1 MQATIFMIKIPMYR
15 ISHNMYGLVA
25 FSVLL
30 SASLF
35 LAGNSTFTKA
45 VTSPPDSLEIGS
57 FVEPDF
63 PFISTSLDGR
73 KLGAGFPADNQ
84 AARTLAI
91 RLGDSAYV
99 CFDTDLLRWSVA
111 WTRKFMPMN
120 LMAQVSYDDFFNKNN
135 KLATIA
141 GVPQIATGSYA
152 GWVALQGVPSTFAV
166 PAPKTDWLP
175 LPAAEARWNGAYT
188 YGDKV
193 VLNYTVGQTKV
204 MEMPG
209 SVVFGGQTAFTRSF
223 KLSSSA
229 QALGLVLAEV
239 TNGTKIR
246 QNARF
251 AYIYEGVNQDTVTA
265 VGLAGKRPG
274 LMQADV
280 SEKGHLKVR
289 FAPSGQE
296 REATVLIWKGPA
308 RMMGQ
313 FEKLC
318 KATEVALPEVQKGG
332 PAYWK
337 QEVLTRGVLAP
348 DTAAFVTD
356 KLTLPLPNPWKR
368 NVRVADVSFF
378 KDGRAAV
385 VTFSG
390 DVWLIDGIDRTLQN
404 LRWRRFASGMHET
417 MSIEVVDDKIY
428 VFGREGIVRLH
439 DLNNDGVADYY
450 ENFSNVM
457 SQSPEGREW
466 AGDLVPVPGGGF
478 YIAKGGSLS
487 NGPGV
492 TPQVAKGFRK
502 GSQHNGVILRIS
514 PNGLDYEVIA
524 TGLRGPYLGINPI
537 TGVLT
542 ASDQQGNFVPSS
554 PIYLIRKGDYYGV
567 SPTAH
572 RTDNPPIARP
582 LTWIPHHV
590 DQSSLGQA
598 WVTGNKMGPLNGS
611 LIHFSFGRPALFRV
625 LMDSTSQGIQGGL
638 SMIHA
643 DYPAPTSKGTT
654 HPRDGQLYVAGFNLW
669 GSNSKGLSALLRLR
683 YTGKPSYLVN
693 KFEAGK
699 QGIVLRFD
707 SPLDPATATNPDN
720 FQVKRYNY
728 LRTEEYGSGHY
739 RLDGSTGEEKIPV
752 SASYL
757 SPDGTSVLLLVP
769 EMKEVMQMEVAYQ
782 LTAKDGH
789 KINDEFWF
797 TVNYLED
804 LTPARY
810 GFTNVDYTLLAARR
824 ETVDQKTE
832 VASAAKGKAIFTK
845 TACAGCHSEGTR
857 TKGMYGPP
865 FQGLYGAKR
874 PLEDGTTVVADDAY
888 LRESILNPA
897 AKIVK
902 GYNAEMPSFQ
912 GILSDTDIESVIL
925 FVKSLGE
932 Q

>member
-1 MQATIFMIKIPMYR
+1 MIRFSNTLY
-15 ISHNMYGLVA
+15 SLALVGSLLVA
-25 FSVLL
+25 T
-30 SASLF
+30 LF
-35 LAGNSTFTKA
+35 LAGNSDFNPA
-45 VTSPPDSLEIGS
+45 ITSPADSLELGS
-57 FVEPDF
+57 FVEADF
-63 PFISTSLDGR
+63 PFISTSLDAR
-73 KLGAGFPADNQ
+73 KLGAGFPAGNQ

-135 KLATIA
+135 RLAKIA

-152 GWVALQGVPSTFAV
+152 GWVALKGGQPNFEV
-166 PAPKTDWLP
+166 PAPKQDWLP
-175 LPAAEARWNGAYT
+175 LPADDARWEGIYT

-204 MEMPG
+204 MELPG
-209 SVVFGGQTAFTRSF
+209 SVVFDGQTAFTRTF
-223 KLSSSA
+223 RLGTSA
-229 QALGLVLAEV
+229 NALGLMLAEV
-239 TNGTKIR
+239 TNGTKV
-246 QNARF
+246 QQSARF
-251 AYIYEGVNQDTVTA
+251 AYIYEGANQDTVTA
-265 VGLAGKRPG
+265 IGLAGKNTKFMV
-274 LMQADV
+274 LDV
-280 SEKGHLKVR
+280 SDKSHGKIR
-289 FAPSGQE
+289 FVPSSQE

-308 RMMGQ
+308 SKIKQ
-313 FEKLC
+313 FEKVC
-318 KATEVALPEVQKGG
+318 KSTKIALPDVQKGG
-332 PAYWK
+332 PTYWK
-337 QEVLTRGVLAP
+337 QEVTTRGVLAP

-378 KDGRAAV
+378 KNGRAAAI
-385 VTFSG
+385 TFEG
-390 DVWLIDGIDRTLQN
+390 DVWLIDGIDRNLQN

-417 MSIEVVDDKIY
+417 MSIEVVDEKIY

-439 DLNNDGVADYY
+439 DLNNDDVADYY

-466 AGDLVPVPGGGF
+466 AGDVVPVPDGGGF

-492 TPQVAKGFRK
+492 TPQVAKGFRA
-502 GSQHNGVILRIS
+502 GSQDNGVILKIS
-514 PNGLDYEVIA
+514 PDGRSSEVIA
-524 TGLRGPYLGINPI
+524 TGLRGPYLGINPN

-554 PIYLIRKGDYYGV
+554 PIYLIKKGDYYGV
-567 SPTAH
+567 SPTVH
-572 RTDNPPIARP
+572 RTDNPPIAKP

-590 DQSSLGQA
+590 DQSSIGQA
-598 WVTGNKMGPLNGS
+598 WVTSTKMGPLSGD
-611 LIHFSFGRPALFRV
+611 LIHFSFGRPGLFRV
-625 LMDSTSQGIQGGL
+625 LIDSTSQGIQGGL

-654 HPRDGQLYVAGFNLW
+654 NPQDGQLYVAGFNLW

-683 YTGKPSYLVN
+683 YTGKPSYMVN
-693 KFEAGK
+693 HFEAGK
-699 QGIVLRFD
+699 QGIVLSFD
-707 SPLDPATATNPDN
+707 SPLDATTATNPDN
-720 FQVKRYNY
+720 FQIKRYNY

-739 RLDGSTGEEKIPV
+739 KLDGSTGEEKIPV

-757 SPDGTSVLLLVP
+757 SPDGKSVLLLVP
-769 EMKEVMQMEVAYQ
+769 DMQEVMQMEVAYQ
-782 LTAKDGH
+782 LTAKDGYT
-789 KINDEFWF
+789 INDEFWF
-797 TVNYLED
+797 TMNYLED
-804 LTPARY
+804 LPSGKY
-810 GFTNVDYTLLAARR
+810 GFKNVELSLLAKRR
-824 ETVDQKTE
+824 ESATPQSAE
-832 VASAAKGKAIFTK
+832 VASVAKGKAVFTK
-845 TACAGCHSEGTR
+845 TACAGCHSPGTQ

-865 FQGLYGAKR
+865 FQNLYGAKR
-874 PLEDGTTVVADDAY
+874 PLEDGTTVIADDAY
-888 LRESILNPA
+888 IRESILDPT

-925 FVKSLGE
+925 YVKSLGE
-932 Q
+932 K

>member
-1 MQATIFMIKIPMYR
+1 MMHFSRPLCSLALAGFL
-15 ISHNMYGLVA
+15 LV
-25 FSVLL
+25 ST
-30 SASLF
+30 LF
-35 LAGNSTFTKA
+35 LAGNSNFTPA
-45 VTSPPDSLEIGS
+45 ITSPPDSLELGS
-57 FVEPDF
+57 FVEADF
-63 PFISTSLDGR
+63 PFISTSLDAR
-73 KLGAGFPADNQ
+73 KLGAGFPTDNQ

-111 WTRKFMPMN
+111 WTQKFMPMN

-135 KLATIA
+135 RLAKIA

-152 GWVALQGVPSTFAV
+152 GWVALKDDQPNFEV
-166 PAPKTDWLP
+166 PAPKKDWLP
-175 LPAAEARWNGAYT
+175 LPADQARWDGVYT

-204 MEMPG
+204 MELPG
-209 SVVFGGQTAFTRSF
+209 SVIFDGQTAFTRTF
-223 KLSSSA
+223 KLGSSA
-229 QALGLVLAEV
+229 NALGLLLAEV
-239 TNGTKIR
+239 TNGSHMK
-246 QNARF
+246 QSAKF
-251 AYIYEGVNQDTVTA
+251 AYIYEGANQDTVTA
-265 VGLAGKRPG
+265 VGLAGKNTKFMT
-274 LMQADV
+274 LDV
-280 SEKGHLKVR
+280 SDKSHAKVR
-289 FAPSGQE
+289 FAPFNQE

-308 RMMGQ
+308 SKIKQ
-313 FEKLC
+313 FEKVC
-318 KATEVALPEVQKGG
+318 KSTKITLPEVQKGG
-332 PAYWK
+332 PGYWK
-337 QEVLTRGVLAP
+337 QEVATRGVLAP

-378 KDGRAAV
+378 KNGRAAAI
-385 VTFSG
+385 TFEG
-390 DVWLIDGIDRTLQN
+390 DVWLIDGIDQNLQN
-404 LRWRRFASGMHET
+404 LRWKRFASGMHET

-439 DLNNDGVADYY
+439 DLNNDDVADYY
-450 ENFSNVM
+450 ENFSNIM

-466 AGDLVPVPGGGF
+466 AGDVVPVPEGGF
-478 YIAKGGSLS
+478 YVAKGGSLS

-492 TPQVAKGFRK
+492 TPQVAKGFRA
-502 GSQHNGVILRIS
+502 GSKDNGLILKIS
-514 PNGLDYEVIA
+514 PDGRSSEVIA
-524 TGLRGPYLGINPI
+524 TGLRGPYLGINPK

-554 PIYLIRKGDYYGV
+554 PIYLIKKGDYYGV
-567 SPTAH
+567 SPTVH
-572 RTDNPPIARP
+572 RTDNPPIAKP

-590 DQSSLGQA
+590 DQSSIGQA
-598 WVTGNKMGPLNGS
+598 WVTSTKMGPLSGD
-611 LIHFSFGRPALFRV
+611 LIHFSFGRPGLFRV

-643 DYPAPTSKGTT
+643 DYPAPTSKGAT
-654 HPRDGQLYVAGFNLW
+654 HPQDGQLYVAGFNLW
-669 GSNSKGLSALLRLR
+669 GSNSKGVSALLRLR
-683 YTGKPSYLVN
+683 YTGKPSYMVN
-693 KFEAGK
+693 HFESGK
-699 QGIVLRFD
+699 QGIVLSFD
-707 SPLDPATATNPDN
+707 SPLDPATATEPDN

-739 RLDGSTGEEKIPV
+739 KLDGSTGEEKIPV

-757 SPDGTSVLLLVP
+757 SPDGKSVLLLVP
-769 EMKEVMQMEVAYQ
+769 DMQEVMQMEVAYQ

-797 TVNYLED
+797 TMNYLED
-804 LTPARY
+804 LPSGKY
-810 GFTNVDYTLLAARR
+810 GFKNVDLSLLAKRR
-824 ETVDQKTE
+824 ESATPQTAE
-832 VASAAKGKAIFTK
+832 VASVAKGKAVFTK
-845 TACAGCHSEGTR
+845 TACAGCHSPGTQ

-874 PLEDGTTVVADDAY
+874 PLEDGTTVIADDAY
-888 LRESILNPA
+888 LRESILNPT

-925 FVKSLGE
+925 YVKSLGE
-932 Q
+932 K

>member
-1 MQATIFMIKIPMYR
+1 MAIIILTGSSDFMK
-15 ISHNMYGLVA
+15 V
-25 FSVLL
+25 V
-30 SASLF
+30 
-35 LAGNSTFTKA
+35 STPT
-45 VTSPPDSLEIGS
+45 PPDSLEFND
-57 FVEPDF
+57 FVEPNF
-63 PFISTSLDGR
+63 PFIATSIDGR
-73 KLGAGFPADNQ
+73 KLGAGFPKDNQ

-91 RLGDSAYV
+91 HLGDSAYV

-120 LMAQVSYDDFFNKNN
+120 LMHQVSYNDFFNKSN

-152 GWVALQGVPSTFAV
+152 GWISLKGNQTTFEV
-166 PAPKTDWLP
+166 PASRPDWFP
-175 LPAAEARWNGAYT
+175 LPADEARWNGVYT
-188 YGDKV
+188 YRNKV
-193 VLNYTVGQTKV
+193 VLNYTVGQTTI
-204 MEMPG
+204 MELPG
-209 SVVFGGQTAFTRSF
+209 SVAFAGQTAFTRTF
-223 KLSSSA
+223 RLGSSPN
-229 QALGLVLAEV
+229 ALGLILAEV
-239 TNGTKIR
+239 TNGTKVQ

-251 AYIYEGVNQDTVTA
+251 AYIYEGANQDTVTA
-265 VGLAGKRPG
+265 IGLAGKSSKFSK
-274 LMQADV
+274 ANV
-280 SEKGHLKVR
+280 SDKNHLKVL
-289 FAPSGQE
+289 FTPSSQE

-308 RMMGQ
+308 RMIKQ
-313 FEKLC
+313 FEKIC
-318 KATEVALPEVQKGG
+318 KSTKITLPDVQKGG
-332 PAYWK
+332 PTYWK
-337 QEVLTRGVLAP
+337 QEVVTRGVLAP

-378 KDGRAAV
+378 KNGRAAV
-385 VTFSG
+385 ITFEG
-390 DVWLIDGIDRTLQN
+390 DVWLIDGIDRNLQN
-404 LRWRRFASGMHET
+404 LRWKRFASGMHET
-417 MSIEVVDDKIY
+417 MTIEVVDEKIY

-439 DLNNDGVADYY
+439 DLNNDDVADYY

-466 AGDLVPVPGGGF
+466 AGDMVPVPSVGGF

-502 GSQHNGVILRIS
+502 GSQHNGVILQIS
-514 PNGLDYEVIA
+514 PDGRDFDMIA
-524 TGLRGPYLGINPI
+524 TGLRGPYLGINPK

-554 PIYLIRKGDYYGV
+554 PIYVIKKGDYYGV
-567 SPTAH
+567 SPTVH
-572 RTDNPPIARP
+572 RTDTPPIAKP

-590 DQSSLGQA
+590 DQSSIGQA
-598 WVTGNKMGPLNGS
+598 WITSTKMGPLSGD
-611 LIHFSFGRPALFRV
+611 LIHFSFGRPGLFRV
-625 LMDSTSQGIQGGL
+625 LVDSTLQGIQGGL

-654 HPRDGQLYVAGFNLW
+654 HPQDGQLYVAGFNLW
-669 GSNSKGLSALLRLR
+669 GSNSKGVSALLRLR
-683 YTGKPSYLVN
+683 YTGKPSYMVN

-699 QGIVLRFD
+699 QGLVLRFD
-707 SPLDPATATNPDN
+707 SPLDPSTVTNPDN

-739 RLDGSTGEEKIPV
+739 KLDGSTGEDKIPV

-757 SPDGTSVLLLVP
+757 SPDGKSVLLLVP
-769 EMKEVMQMEVAYQ
+769 EMQEVMQMEVAYQ
-782 LTAKDGH
+782 LTAQDGH

-797 TVNYLED
+797 SMNYLED
-804 LTPARY
+804 MSTGKY
-810 GFTNVDYTLLAARR
+810 SFQNVDLSLLAARR
-824 ETVDQKTE
+824 ESASSQLTE
-832 VASAAKGKAIFTK
+832 IASVARGKAVFTK
-845 TACAGCHSEGTR
+845 TACAGCHSQGTQ

-874 PLEDGTTVVADDAY
+874 PLEDGTTVIANDAY
-888 LRESILNPA
+888 LRESILNPT

-902 GYNAEMPSFQ
+902 DYNAEMPSFQ

-932 Q
+932 K

>member
-1 MQATIFMIKIPMYR
+1 MLRLSREIW
-15 ISHNMYGLVA
+15 GLFSFGLLAVA
-25 FSVLL
+25 SV
-30 SASLF
+30 F
-35 LAGNSTFTKA
+35 LIGSSDFTRV
-45 VTSPPDSLEIGS
+45 VTSNPDSLEIAP
-57 FVEPDF
+57 FVEPEF
-63 PFISTSLDGR
+63 PFISTSIDAR
-73 KLGAGFPADNQ
+73 KLGAGFPTDNQ

-120 LMAQVSYDDFFNKNN
+120 LMAQVSYDDFFNKSN

-141 GVPQIATGSYA
+141 GVPQIATGNYA
-152 GWVALQGVPSTFAV
+152 GWVALEGNPATFTV
-166 PAPKTDWLP
+166 PALKEDWMP
-175 LPAAEARWNGAYT
+175 LPAAEARWNGIYT
-188 YGDKV
+188 HGDKV

-209 SVVFGGQTAFTRSF
+209 SVEFNGQTAFVRTF
-223 KLSSSA
+223 KMGSSTD
-229 QALGLVLAEV
+229 ALGLVLAEV
-239 TNGTKIR
+239 TNGVKVE
-246 QNARF
+246 QNSKY
-251 AYIYEGVNQDTVTA
+251 AYIYQGASQDTVTA
-265 VGLAGKRPG
+265 IGLVGKNAKLLQP
-274 LMQADV
+274 DV
-280 SEKGHLKVR
+280 SDKSHLKVR
-289 FAPSGQE
+289 FAPSAQGT
-296 REATVLIWKGPA
+296 EATVMIWKGPA
-308 RMMGQ
+308 RMIKQ
-313 FEKLC
+313 FEKAC
-318 KATEVALPEVQKGG
+318 KASRIAFPDVQKGG

-337 QEVLTRGVLAP
+337 EEVTTRGVLSP

-385 VTFSG
+385 VTFEG
-390 DVWLIDGIDRTLQN
+390 DVWLIGGIDRNLQN
-404 LRWRRFASGMHET
+404 IRWKRFASGLHET
-417 MSIEVVDDKIY
+417 MSIEVVDEEIY
-428 VFGREGIVRLH
+428 IFGREGIVRLH
-439 DLNNDGVADYY
+439 DLNADGVADYY

-466 AGDLVPVPGGGF
+466 AGDMVPNPEGGF

-502 GSQHNGVILRIS
+502 GSKHNGTILQILPDGREA
-514 PNGLDYEVIA
+514 EVIA
-524 TGLRGPYLGINPI
+524 TGLRGPYLGINPK

-554 PIYLIRKGDYYGV
+554 PIYLIKKGDYYGV
-567 SPTAH
+567 SPTEH
-572 RTDNPPIARP
+572 RTDNPPIAPP
-582 LTWIPHHV
+582 LTWIPHHI
-590 DQSSLGQA
+590 DQSSIGQA
-598 WVTGNKMGPLNGS
+598 WVTSDKMGPLSGD
-611 LIHFSFGRPALFRV
+611 LIHFSFGRPGLFRV

-654 HPRDGQLYVAGFNLW
+654 NPQDGQLYVAGFNLW

-683 YTGKPSYLVN
+683 YTGKPSYMIDR
-693 KFEAGK
+693 FEAGE
-699 QGIVLRFD
+699 QGIVLSFD
-707 SPLDPATATNPDN
+707 SELDAATATNPDN
-720 FQVKRYNY
+720 FRIKRYNY

-739 RLDGSTGEEKIPV
+739 KLDGSTGEEPMFV
-752 SASYL
+752 SAAYL
-757 SPDGTSVLLLVP
+757 SPDRKKVLLLVP
-769 EMKEVMQMEVAYQ
+769 EMKVVMQMEVDYQ

-789 KINDEFWF
+789 KIADEFWF

-804 LTPARY
+804 MAPAKY
-810 GFTNVDYTLLAARR
+810 GFTNVDYTQLTARR
-824 ETVDQKTE
+824 NVLEKPKE
-832 VASAAKGKAIFTK
+832 VVSAEKGKAIFTK

-874 PLEDGTTVVADDAY
+874 PLEDGSTVVANDAY
-888 LRESILNPA
+888 LRESILNPS

-902 GYNAEMPSFQ
+902 GYNPEMPSFQ

-932 Q
+932 K

>member
-1 MQATIFMIKIPMYR
+1 MLNFPR
-15 ISHNMYGLVA
+15 ILFSLSSIGL
-25 FSVLL
+25 LL
-30 SASLF
+30 AGTLF
-35 LAGNSTFTKA
+35 LAGNSPVTKV
-45 VTSPPDSLEIGS
+45 VTSTPDSLEIGN
-57 FVEPDF
+57 FVEADF
-63 PFISTSLDGR
+63 PFISTSLDAR
-73 KLGAGFPADNQ
+73 KLGVGFPTDNQ

-91 RLGDSAYV
+91 RLADSAYV

-141 GVPQIATGSYA
+141 GVPQLATGSYA
-152 GWVALQGVPSTFAV
+152 GWVALKGVPSTFAV
-166 PAPKTDWLP
+166 PAAKTDWLP
-175 LPAAEARWNGAYT
+175 LPAAEARWKGVYT
-188 YGDKV
+188 YGDRV
-193 VLNYTVGQTKV
+193 GLNYTVGQTEILEV
-204 MEMPG
+204 PG
-209 SVVFGGQTAFTRSF
+209 SLRFSGQTAFTRTF
-223 KLSSSA
+223 KIGASA
-229 QALGLVLAEV
+229 EALGLVLAEV
-239 TNGTKIR
+239 TNGTQVQ
-246 QNARF
+246 QNSRF
-251 AYIYEGVNQDTVTA
+251 AYIYQGSNQDTVTA
-265 VGLAGKRPG
+265 VGLVGKSNRFIKPDLSG
-274 LMQADV
+274 KTHV
-280 SEKGHLKVR
+280 KVL
-289 FAPSGQE
+289 FTPSGKAV
-296 REATVLIWKGPA
+296 EATVVIWKGPA
-308 RMMGQ
+308 RLIKQ
-313 FEKLC
+313 FEKAC
-318 KATEVALPEVQKGG
+318 KATKIELPAVQKCG

-337 QEVLTRGVLAP
+337 QAVVTQGVLAP

-378 KDGRAAV
+378 KDGRAAAI
-385 VTFSG
+385 TFEG
-390 DVWLIDGIDRTLQN
+390 DVWLIDGIDQNLQN
-404 LRWRRFASGMHET
+404 LRWKRFASGMHET
-417 MSIEVVDDKIY
+417 MSIEVVDDQIY

-439 DLNNDGVADYY
+439 DLNSDDVADYY

-466 AGDLVPVPGGGF
+466 AGDMVPMPGGGF

-502 GSQHNGVILRIS
+502 GSVHNGTILQIS
-514 PNGLDYEVIA
+514 PDGREADVIA
-524 TGLRGPYLGINPI
+524 TGLRGPYLGINPQ

-554 PIYLIRKGDYYGV
+554 PIYLIKKGDYYGV
-567 SPTAH
+567 SPTVH
-572 RTDNPPIARP
+572 RTDNPPIAPP

-590 DQSSLGQA
+590 DQSSIGQA
-598 WVTGNKMGPLNGS
+598 WVTSSKMGPLNGN
-611 LIHFSFGRPALFRV
+611 LIHFSFGRPGLFRV
-625 LMDSTSQGIQGGL
+625 LIDSTSQGIQGGL

-654 HPRDGQLYVAGFNLW
+654 NPQDGQLYVAGFNLW

-683 YTGKPSYLVN
+683 YTGKPSYMVN

-707 SPLDPATATNPDN
+707 TPLDAATASNPDN
-720 FQVKRYNY
+720 FQIKRYNY

-739 RLDGSTGEEKIPV
+739 KLDGSTGEEKIPV

-757 SPDGTSVLLLVP
+757 SPDGKSVLLLVP

-782 LTAKDGH
+782 VKAQDGH
-789 KINDEFWF
+789 TVADEFWF
-797 TVNYLED
+797 TINYLED
-804 LTPARY
+804 LPTAQY
-810 GFTNVDYTLLAARR
+810 GFTNIDYSLLTARR
-824 ETVDQKTE
+824 ESSSPKSAE
-832 VASAAKGKAIFTK
+832 VASVERGKAVFTK
-845 TACAGCHSEGTR
+845 TACAGCHSQGTR

-874 PLEDGTTVVADDAY
+874 PLEDGTTVVADEAY
-888 LRESILNPA
+888 LRESILNPS

-902 GYNAEMPSFQ
+902 GYNPEMPSFQ
-912 GILSDTDIESVIL
+912 GILSDADIESVIL

-932 Q
+932 K

>member
-1 MQATIFMIKIPMYR
+1 MP
-15 ISHNMYGLVA
+15 N
-25 FSVLL
+25 FSRTAYSLASTGILL
-30 SASLF
+30 LAALF
-35 LAGNSTFTKA
+35 LASNSHFTK
-45 VTSPPDSLEIGS
+45 VISTPPDSLEIGN
-57 FVEPDF
+57 FVEPNF
-63 PFISTSLDGR
+63 PFISTSIDAR
-73 KLGAGFPADNQ
+73 KLGPGFPQDNQ

-91 RLGDSAYV
+91 KLGDSAYV

-135 KLATIA
+135 KLAKIA
-141 GVPQIATGSYA
+141 GVPQFATGSYA
-152 GWVALQGVPSTFAV
+152 GWVTLQGGQSTFAA
-166 PAPKTDWLP
+166 PIPKTDWFP
-175 LPAAEARWNGAYT
+175 LPAQEARWNGVYT
-188 YGDKV
+188 YGSQV
-193 VLNYTVGQTKV
+193 GLSYTVGSTDIL
-204 MEMPG
+204 ELPG
-209 SVVFGGQTAFTRSF
+209 SREFDGQTAFTRTF
-223 KLSSSA
+223 KMGTSPTP
-229 QALGLVLAEV
+229 LGLVLAEV
-239 TNGTKIR
+239 PNGTKVE
-246 QNARF
+246 QDGRF
-251 AYIYEGVNQDTVTA
+251 VYIYQGTQQDTVTA
-265 VGLAGKRPG
+265 VGVAGKGKSILTPEISG
-274 LMQADV
+274 KNL
-280 SEKGHLKVR
+280 LTVR
-289 FAPSGQE
+289 VAPSAQGA
-296 REATVLIWKGPA
+296 EATVLVWKGPA
-308 RMMGQ
+308 RLIKQ
-313 FEKLC
+313 FEKAA
-318 KATEVALPEVQKGG
+318 KSTKITLPDLKKGG

-337 QEVLTRGVLAP
+337 QEVATQGTLAP

-385 VTFSG
+385 ITFEG
-390 DVWLIDGIDRTLQN
+390 DVWTIDGIDRGLQN
-404 LRWRRFASGMHET
+404 LRWKRFASGMHET
-417 MSIEVVDDKIY
+417 MSIEVVDEKIY
-428 VFGREGIVRLH
+428 VFGREGILRLH

-466 AGDLVPVPGGGF
+466 AGDMVPAPGGGF
-478 YIAKGGSLS
+478 YVAKGGSLS

-502 GSQHNGVILRIS
+502 GSEHNGVILRIT
-514 PNGLDYEVIA
+514 PDGRDFEVIA
-524 TGLRGPYLGINPI
+524 TGLRGPYLGINPQ

-554 PIYLIRKGDYYGV
+554 PIYLIKKGDYYGV
-567 SPTAH
+567 SPTVH
-572 RTDNPPIARP
+572 RTDNPPIAPP

-590 DQSSLGQA
+590 DQSSIGQA
-598 WVTGNKMGPLNGS
+598 WVTSTQMGPLNGD
-611 LIHFSFGRPALFRV
+611 LVHFSFGRPGLFRV
-625 LMDSTSQGIQGGL
+625 LIDTTSQGIQGGL

-643 DYPAPTSKGTT
+643 DYPAPTSKGTVN
-654 HPRDGQLYVAGFNLW
+654 PKDGQLYVAGFNLW

-683 YTGKPSYLVN
+683 YTGKPSYMVN
-693 KFEAGK
+693 TFEAGK

-707 SPLDPATATNPDN
+707 SPLDAATATNPDN
-720 FQVKRYNY
+720 FQIKRYNY

-739 RLDGSTGEEKIPV
+739 KLDGSTGEEKIPV

-757 SPDGTSVLLLVP
+757 SPDQKSVLLLVP
-769 EMKEVMQMEVAYQ
+769 EMAEVMQMEVAYEVK
-782 LTAKDGH
+782 AKDGH
-789 KINDEFWF
+789 SIADEFWF

-804 LTPARY
+804 LSAAKY
-810 GFTNVDYTLLAARR
+810 GFTNVDYNLLTARR
-824 ETVDQKTE
+824 ETASKATE
-832 VASAAKGKAIFTK
+832 VASVAKGKAVFTK
-845 TACAGCHSEGTR
+845 TACAGCHSQGTQ

-888 LRESILNPA
+888 LRESILNPT

-932 Q
+932 K